1 MKFTV
6 QTVCGVHVLFTRSKQ
21 WLWGEGICMYAGQA
35 IIRCVCDAISPIS
48 IITPSVRA
56 YGDNRNTTAEI
67 NLLLASSQSCDVL
80 HSASMRRIDWRLV
93 TRHFVKHTSPRVEHD
108 AYLAIAVVYIFITWQ
123 HYFFVSTR
131 QSCFIINRSCIM
143 TSAHSEDR
151 HCSRDTGKHRHIGI
165 ERAMHSTPPNE
176 LQHFDVRL
184 DYGQA
189 MPSHT
194 HAHTHSHRFISWP
207 CGFIPRCTYSRFEAQ
222 CH

>member
-1 MKFTV
+1 M
-6 QTVCGVHVLFTRSKQ
+6 QEHLH
-21 WLWGEGICMYAGQA
+21 AGQA

-67 NLLLASSQSCDVL
+67 NLLLASVQSCDVL

-123 HYFFVSTR
+123 HYFFCFNTTIVFYHQPQLYYDVSAFRRPPLFKRHRKTPSYRNRTGNAFDATKRITTLWRRTR
-131 QSCFIINRSCIM
+131 LWSDDAI
-143 TSAHSEDR
+143 
-151 HCSRDTGKHRHIGI
+151 
-165 ERAMHSTPPNE
+165 
-176 LQHFDVRL
+176 
-184 DYGQA
+184 
-189 MPSHT
+189 T